1 MSQLEKRWVIEEPAP
16 LAFKQEFPQIDPVAA
31 DLLYRRNIR
40 TQEAID
46 EFLNPDYGQDLHDP
60 FLFKQMPVAVERVMQ
75 AIHLKEPITI
85 HGDYDADGLSGAVIL
100 FSTLKFLGAETM
112 NVYLPDREKEGYGLN
127 ANTVQYL
134 HAQGT
139 KLIITCDCGI
149 SNAEEIKQAR
159 ALGVDVIVTDHHT
172 QRGDLPPAII
182 LHPKVLGEN
191 YPFKELAGGGV
202 AFKFAQGLLRTAKTG
217 KPAKEAASYDAFEK
231 WLLDMVA
238 ISSVADMVPLTGENR
253 TLVKYG
259 LTVLSK
265 ARRLGIRAILQK
277 AGLFPPQK
285 GKELRLTTYEVGF
298 IIGPRL
304 NAAGRMDHANAAF
317 GALMAQ
323 EEPQALQ
330 LAENLE
336 QTNKNRQVVTEKMLY
351 EALRQIGDIDRTKPQ
366 AIVVYD
372 PTWSVGVAG
381 LIASR
386 ILDRFHL
393 PVFVLAEINGQIA
406 GSGRS
411 IEGYDCVQ
419 ALNAMKDLFA
429 KYGGHARACGF
440 TLVENYKLDEF
451 KKRASAYAR
460 KVLSDEEVVP
470 KLVIDGAVKINQLT
484 WDFYEQIQLFE
495 PFGMGNQQPKF
506 LSAGVEI
513 VDVSTVGADGS
524 HLRLSVTQDHSI
536 YRKCIAFRQGKW
548 AESLRIGDKIDLVYY
563 LDVNEWK
570 GKRDLQLKVV
580 EIRLAA
586 HA

>member
-1 MSQLEKRWVIEEPAP
+1 MPALQKRWIIEEPAP
-16 LAFKQEFPQIDPVAA
+16 LSFKQQFPQIDPLAA

-46 EFLNPDYGQDLHDP
+46 EFLNPDYGEDLHDP
-60 FLFKQMPVAVERVMQ
+60 FLFKQMPIAIERVMQ
-75 AIHLKEPITI
+75 AIQLKERITV

-100 FSTLKFLGAETM
+100 FSTLTFLGAEDV
-112 NVYLPDREKEGYGLN
+112 NVYLPDREREGYGLN

-139 KLIITCDCGI
+139 RLIITCDCGI
-149 SNAEEIKQAR
+149 SNAEEINQAR
-159 ALGVDVIVTDHHT
+159 GLGMDVIVTDHHT
-172 QRGDLPPAII
+172 QRGELPNAII
-182 LHPKVLGEN
+182 LHPKVLGET

-202 AFKFAQGLLRTAKTG
+202 AFKFAQGLLRTAKQG
-217 KPAKEAASYDAFEK
+217 KPEKEALSYEAFEK

-238 ISSVADMVPLTGENR
+238 ISSVADMVPLVGENR

-277 AGLFPPQK
+277 AGVYPPK
-285 GKELRLTTYEVGF
+285 NGKELKLTTYEVGF

-323 EEPQALQ
+323 EEPHAAV
-330 LAENLE
+330 LADNLE
-336 QTNKNRQVVTEKMLY
+336 QTNKNRQAVTEKMY
-351 EALRQIGDIDRTKPQ
+351 KEALEQIGEINRDEPQ

-386 ILDRFHL
+386 LLERFHL

-411 IEGYDCVQ
+411 IEGFDCVQ
-419 ALNAMKDLFA
+419 ALNAMKDLFL

-440 TLVENYKLDEF
+440 TLADNKRLDEF
-451 KKRASAYAR
+451 KQRATAYAK
-460 KVLSDEEVVP
+460 KVLNEEEVMP
-470 KLVIDGAVKINQLT
+470 KLVIDGEIELNRLT
-484 WDFYEQIQLFE
+484 WDFYEQLKQFE
-495 PFGMGNQQPKF
+495 PFGMGNPQPKF
-506 LSAGVEI
+506 LSTNLEI
-513 VDVSTVGADGS
+513 VDISTVGAEGA
-524 HLRLSVTQDHSI
+524 HLRLSVTQNHTI
-536 YRKCIAFRQGKW
+536 YRKCIAFKQGKW
-548 AESLRIGDKIDLVYY
+548 AETLRAGDKVDLVYH
-563 LDVNEWK
+563 LDVNEWN
-570 GKRDLQLKVV
+570 GNRELQLKVV
-580 EIRLAA
+580 EIRLATS
-586 HA
+586 